1 MPTRNENLITA
12 AKEGNNEKVIELLKS
27 GADPKAKDN
36 NGDTALHWAA
46 ECGHAAVVKSL
57 LEAGADLEASSH
69 YGNTALILAA
79 FEGHAAVVKL
89 LLARGA
95 AVNEAGDNGVTA
107 LHWAADRGHA
117 AVVTALV
124 QAGANPRAKNDDG
137 NTALCAAARNGH
149 AAVVTAL
156 LDAGAEVNAA
166 NEAGQTALHF
176 AAENGHPAVV
186 KALLDR
192 GADLEARA
200 NNGNTAL
207 ITAACK
213 GHAAVV
219 TALLNAGADVDATS
233 KYGNTASHLAAYEG
247 HAGIVVKIKKYIKS
261 WEYEWRQHL
270 PRLRQAVWNYYN
282 PVKTSITEGL
292 SPEPELA
299 ETVSIGSIADK
310 LIPYFLRSISQPLA
324 FAKLLND
331 RLSEASPV
339 KGSCMDVFSIVAT
352 MLAAKH
358 KIINPKIMENFAKIM
373 AAVDALQKYKGSSPV
388 VAREIIDNIIELT
401 ELGKIF
407 SSEGDFV
414 GIDEVITTLSNANY
428 AEVFETTNLWG
439 LTTLQ
444 KAISDVSRMLG
455 GDSYPDRSSFV
466 ELKKKSDPKREE
478 VVKRRREIEIKMRE
492 KTNHP
497 SMQFGLTC
505 SLFDN
510 PDDNKIYNLDGEAA
524 TPGL

>member
-69 YGNTALILAA
+69 YGDTALNIAAYRGHAAVVTALLEAGADLEAIDKYGNTALALAAGRGHAAVVTVLLEKGANPNASNGWGETALILAA
-79 FEGHAAVVKL
+79 DRGHAAVVKL

-95 AVNEAGDNGVTA
+95 AVNEAG
-107 LHWAADRGHA
+107 
-117 AVVTALV
+117 
-124 QAGANPRAKNDDG
+124 
-137 NTALCAAARNGH
+137 
-149 AAVVTAL
+149 
-156 LDAGAEVNAA
+156 E
-166 NEAGQTALHF
+166 
-176 AAENGHPAVV
+176 
-186 KALLDR
+186 
-192 GADLEARA
+192 
-200 NNGNTAL
+200 NGNTAL
-207 ITAACK
+207 IWAAGS

-219 TALLNAGADVDATS
+219 TALLNAGADVDATN

-270 PRLRQAVWNYYN
+270 PRLRQAAWNYYN

-310 LIPYFLRSISQPLA
+310 LIPSFS
-324 FAKLLND
+324 KLLND

-373 AAVDALQKYKGSSPV
+373 AAVDALQKYKGSRPV
-388 VAREIIDNIIELT
+388 VAREIIDNIIKLT
-401 ELGKIF
+401 KLGKIF

-414 GIDEVITTLSNANY
+414 GIDEVIKTLSNANY

-455 GDSYPDRSSFV
+455 GDSYPDRGSFV
-466 ELKKKSDPKREE
+466 ELKKKSDPKRTSLTE
-478 VVKRRREIEIKMRE
+478 VTQTDDAKAVQGGILRMTQSGSNFFHQVAAGSGVNT
-492 KTNHP
+492 TNRVP
-497 SMQFGLTC
+497 SNTRI
-505 SLFDN
+505 FDSY
-510 PDDNKIYNLDGEAA
+510 PKDKL
-524 TPGL
+524 